1 MLLPAP
7 VNCIYLRCRAYQR
20 NVFAAYVLSYVTSAR
35 KVARWSV
42 EYVLWAIYTSR
53 HNLLS
58 LAAHHTE
65 NKVQVARR
73 KWVLRARVAL
83 SRHENTLVIRLLVK
97 FFYRSFRLI
106 HHTSKV
112 FEKTS
117 EFQSHCSFARESK
130 SERKREREKK
140 GRSGE
145 RNRKKK
151 GERESERERQRD
163 RKRQSANKAGSSRIK
178 QLPLGARR

>member
-42 EYVLWAIYTSR
+42 EYVLWAMYTSR

-83 SRHENTLVIRLLVK
+83 SRHENMLVIRLLVK

-130 SERKREREKK
+130 SERKRERQRKGKK

-151 GERESERERQRD
+151 GDRGREGKRERDKETERD
-163 RKRQSANKAGSSRIK
+163 KVRIK
-178 QLPLGARR
+178 RVRRE

>member
-20 NVFAAYVLSYVTSAR
+20 NAFAAYVLSYVTSAR

-42 EYVLWAIYTSR
+42 EYVSWAIYTSR

-58 LAAHHTE
+58 LVAHHTE

-73 KWVLRARVAL
+73 KWLLRARVAL

-106 HHTSKV
+106 RHTSKV

-130 SERKREREKK
+130 SERKRERQRKGKK
-140 GRSGE
+140 GRSEE

-151 GERESERERQRD
+151 GERERDKETERD
-163 RKRQSANKAGSSRIK
+163 KVRIK
-178 QLPLGARR
+178 RVRRE

>member
-58 LAAHHTE
+58 LAVHHTE

-130 SERKREREKK
+130 SERKRERQRKGKK

-151 GERESERERQRD
+151 GERGKERESEKETEWERET
-163 RKRQSANKAGSSRIK
+163 KRQKETK
-178 QLPLGARR
+178 CE